1 MATPIRI
8 GTASWTDPG
17 FVQDWYPPKL
27 AASHRLRWYAE
38 HFNYVEVNA
47 TFYSIPAAHVVERW
61 CLETPDDFLFDIKLP
76 KLLSRHSMATKFL
89 PPDLRSRLPE
99 RAGNVELTP
108 KSQELVAH
116 RLLRELEPL
125 FQTKKFGVFLL
136 QLSPSFSPKKHE
148 LGELDSLGSLL
159 APHKF
164 VVELRNRGWVVEP
177 QLKDTLEYFRSR
189 RITFVLV
196 DAPQSTHFTV
206 MPGLDCVTNPDL
218 GYFRFHGRN
227 EAGYIKG
234 RTVAERFDHD
244 YSEKE
249 VGELTHRV
257 EKVEEQ
263 VKELH
268 IVANNNR
275 SNYAPRLAERIQT
288 LLREHGR
295 LKGRMLRPAK
305 ESQLPLLK

>member
-1 MATPIRI
+1 MATDIRI

-17 FVQDWYPPKL
+17 FVEDWYPSKL
-27 AASHRLRWYAE
+27 PASHRLRWYAE

-47 TFYSIPAAHVVERW
+47 TFYSIPAARAVERW

-76 KLLSRHSMATKFL
+76 KLLSRHSMAAKFL
-89 PPDLRSRLPE
+89 PPDLRPRITE

-108 KSQELVAH
+108 KSEELVVR
-116 RLLRELEPL
+116 RLLRELAPL
-125 FQTKKFGVFLL
+125 FHGKKFGVFLL

-148 LGELDSLGSLL
+148 LGELDSLGALL
-159 APHKF
+159 APRKF
-164 VVELRNRGWVVEP
+164 VVELRNRDWVVEP
-177 QLKDTLEYFRSR
+177 QLTDTLEYFRSR
-189 RITFVLV
+189 RISFVLV
-196 DAPQSTHFTV
+196 DAPQSSHFTI

-227 EAGYIKG
+227 EEGYIKG

-244 YSEKE
+244 YSDKE
-249 VGELTHRV
+249 VGELTERI
-257 EKVEEQ
+257 EKIEEQ

-268 IVANNNR
+268 VVANNNR
-275 SNYAPRLAERIQT
+275 SNYAPRLAERIEA

-295 LKGRMLRPAK
+295 LKGALPRPPK
-305 ESQLPLLK
+305 ESQLPLLH